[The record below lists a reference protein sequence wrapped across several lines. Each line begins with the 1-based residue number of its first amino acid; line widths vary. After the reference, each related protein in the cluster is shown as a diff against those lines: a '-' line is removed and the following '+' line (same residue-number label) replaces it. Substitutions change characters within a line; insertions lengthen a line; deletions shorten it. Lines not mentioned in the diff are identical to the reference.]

1 MNALIDL
8 EKCREYLTVSI
19 NKDNHKIRLSGT
31 INDPYFC
38 GKDLCEMLGYSD
50 LKEAIK
56 KFVDEEDKTNLNEL
70 NKSMVQLEPQMG
82 GGAAPPPK
90 YGNQKP

>member
-31 INDPYFC
+31 INDPY
-38 GKDLCEMLGYSD
+38 L
-50 LKEAIK
+50 
-56 KFVDEEDKTNLNEL
+56 
-70 NKSMVQLEPQMG
+70 
-82 GGAAPPPK
+82 
-90 YGNQKP
+90 

>member
-82 GGAAPPPK
+82 GGCCTPPK

>member
-82 GGAAPPPK
+82 GGCSTPPK
-90 YGNQKP
+90 IW

>member
-1 MNALIDL
+1 
-8 EKCREYLTVSI
+8 
-19 NKDNHKIRLSGT
+19 
-31 INDPYFC
+31 
-38 GKDLCEMLGYSD
+38 MLGYSD

-82 GGAAPPPK
+82 GVQHPPK
-90 YGNQKP
+90 IW